1 MAIVNVLIAVL
12 SLVARVAFAVIAS
25 NMVPTCSMYA
35 GVWSTV
41 VGVCFTVDSLVSSR
55 TGTHIGVFCFTARPP
70 MLARLVQ
77 TFVDVFLTFFAPI
90 SRRADALVVILPID
104 AGGSVFTLIVF
115 AVVDVS
121 LALATSVS
129 RLAKAGVSV
138 HLILAFSPILAFD
151 ALGNLLHNPKA
162 TPPTHLTLIDV
173 IFTEFSLEASDADAR
188 AVANAVN
195 TGSPI
200 FTVDSQA
207 VVQVDLTA
215 CAVETKEAGA
225 LVSGNLGIKER

>member
-1 MAIVNVLIAVL
+1 MAIVNVLVAVL

-41 VGVCFTVDSLVSSR
+41 VGVCFTVDSLVSFR

-77 TFVDVFLTFFAPI
+77 TFVDVLLTFFAPI

-138 HLILAFSPILAFD
+138 HLILAFSSILAFN
-151 ALGNLLHNPKA
+151 ALGNLLHNPIS
-162 TPPTHLTLIDV
+162 TPPTHLTFIDV
-173 IFTEFSLEASDADAR
+173 IFAEFSLEASNADAR
-188 AVANAVN
+188 AVTNAVN